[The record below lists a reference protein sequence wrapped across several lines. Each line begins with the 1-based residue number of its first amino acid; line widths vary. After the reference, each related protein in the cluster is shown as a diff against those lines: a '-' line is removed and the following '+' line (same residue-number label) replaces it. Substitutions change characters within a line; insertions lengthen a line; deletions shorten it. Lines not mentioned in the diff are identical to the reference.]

1 LWYAKFWKEEENPTA
16 QARQNKVGVVR
27 VSDSET
33 GKENEISPTS
43 RARQNQ
49 VGFLE
54 VLVCKSFEKAKQ
66 VQVYKP
72 SRIKLDLWRTS
83 WFAILRESEI
93 SPTLQARRNKVGFV
107 RVSDC
112 ET

>member
-66 VQVYKP
+66 VQVF
-72 SRIKLDLWRTS
+72 TS
-83 WFAILRESEI
+83 PAELSWTYGGRLG
-93 SPTLQARRNKVGFV
+93 LQSLGKAR
-107 RVSDC
+107 
-112 ET
+112 